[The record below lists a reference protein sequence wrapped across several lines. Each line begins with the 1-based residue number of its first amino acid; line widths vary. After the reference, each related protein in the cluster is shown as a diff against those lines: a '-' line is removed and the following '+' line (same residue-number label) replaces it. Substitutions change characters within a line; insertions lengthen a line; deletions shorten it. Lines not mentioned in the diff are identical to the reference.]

1 MLFENASPGELLALA
16 NIVAI
21 ALADNLDADD
31 LNVLGA
37 FVTVV
42 GDILAMLA
50 AQIEIIETNAKNS
63 NDVDVK

>member
-1 MLFENASPGELLALA
+1 MLFQDASPGELLALA

-42 GDILAMLA
+42 GDILSMLA
-50 AQIEIIETNAKNS
+50 AQVEINATSASEEK
-63 NDVDVK
+63 K